1 MHYIT
6 SLSMQLEGKERSVL
20 TEFYPQQNR
29 KLSETLGVEPIEQTW
44 WPISQHEYWR
54 CVLNC

>member
-29 KLSETLGVEPIEQTW
+29 KLSETKRW
-44 WPISQHEYWR
+44 
-54 CVLNC
+54 VLNLLNRPGGQ